1 MSGLISKR
9 AAKAITNDLD
19 RLAQLFESA
28 HAQLRIPEKVAKDFS
43 YRCDLLSDYLE
54 KAASDD
60 EDAVEDVVDGNVTK
74 VTEPDEPYMAD
85 KVDQDELTELGDKV
99 DSGDLGKGANLKA
112 LAAQLLRLADDDEAD
127 DDEADD
133 DEGEDKTAKKGD
145 DDEADDEEADDEE
158 TDKTAAKLAKHL
170 FRLLRAA
177 DDEEADDEEADD
189 DDEGKEASFPHGYSL
204 GA

>member
-1 MSGLISKR
+1 MSLISKR

-54 KAASDD
+54 KAAADD
-60 EDAVEDVVDGNVTK
+60 EDAVEDIVDGDVEK
-74 VTEPDEPYMAD
+74 VTDPDEPYMDD
-85 KVDQDELTELGDKV
+85 KTEQDELTELGDMV
-99 DSGDLGKGANLKA
+99 DSGGLGKGAHLKA

-133 DEGEDKTAKKGD
+133 DDEGEDKTAKKGD
-145 DDEADDEEADDEE
+145 EDEDEDGDEDE
-158 TDKTAAKLAKHL
+158 GEDKKAARLAKHL
-170 FRLLRAA
+170 FRLMRAA
-177 DDEEADDEEADD
+177 KGDEDDADDADD
-189 DDEGKEASFPHGYSL
+189 DDDGDKEASYPHGYSL